1 MTDAHTAPA
10 SPEPRPAGAV
20 PDDFHVFDTTL
31 RDGAQREGINLTVAD
46 KLTLA
51 RHLDDYGV
59 GFIEGGWPGANPRD
73 TEFFQRARAEID
85 FRHAQLVAF
94 GATRKAGV
102 RVEDDPQVAALL
114 ESGAPV
120 VTLVAKSH
128 VGHVELALRTTPE
141 ENLAMVADT
150 VAYLRDRGR
159 RVFLDCEHFFDGYA
173 LDAAYAKQVVRT
185 ASEAGADVVVLCDTN
200 GGMLP
205 AQVAAVVRT
214 VLADTGARLGIHAQD
229 DTGCA
234 VANTLAAVD
243 AGATHVQCTANGY
256 GERVG
261 NSNLFPVVAALELK
275 YGRAVLPPGK
285 LAETT
290 RVSHAIA
297 EVVNLTPATHQPYVG
312 VSAFAHKAG
321 LHASAIKVDPD
332 LYQHI
337 DPALVGNTM
346 RMLVSDMA
354 GRASIELKGKEL
366 GIDLGGDREL
376 VGRVVA
382 RVKERELAGYT
393 YEAADASFELLL
405 RDELARDGERGR
417 AARFFRTESWR
428 AIVED
433 RPDGSHANEAT
444 VKLWAKG
451 ERIVA
456 TAEGNGP
463 VNALDR
469 ALRVGLERIYPQL
482 ARIELVD
489 YKVRILEGRQGTGSI
504 TRVLIS
510 STDGNGEWATVGVA
524 ENVIAASWQALD
536 DAYAYGL
543 LRAGAE
549 PQE

>member
-1 MTDAHTAPA
+1 MTDV
-10 SPEPRPAGAV
+10 PEAAV
-20 PDDFHVFDTTL
+20 PDAFHVFDTTL

-46 KLTLA
+46 KLTIA

-120 VTLVAKSH
+120 ITLVAKSH
-128 VGHVELALRTTPE
+128 VRHVELALRTTPE
-141 ENLAMVADT
+141 ENLGMVRDT
-150 VAYLRDRGR
+150 IAHLRAHGR

-173 LDAAYAKQVVRT
+173 LDPTYAKEVVRT
-185 ASEAGADVVVLCDTN
+185 ASDAGADVVVLCDTN

-205 AQVAAVVRT
+205 AQVTAVVRT

-275 YGRAVLPPGK
+275 YGRQVLPAGK

-290 RVSHAIA
+290 RISHAIA
-297 EVVNLTPATHQPYVG
+297 EVVNLTPSTHQPYVG

-332 LYQHI
+332 LYQHM

-376 VGRVVA
+376 VGRVVE

-405 RDELARDGERGR
+405 RAEVDGKPLRY
-417 AARFFRTESWR
+417 FTVESWR

-433 RPDGSHANEAT
+433 RPDGTHANEAT

-469 ALRVGLERIYPQL
+469 ALRVALEQIYPQL
-482 ARIELVD
+482 ASMELVD
-489 YKVRILEGRQGTGSI
+489 YKVRILEGALGTGSI
-504 TRVLIS
+504 TRVLV
-510 STDGNGEWATVGVA
+510 STSDGRGEWSTVGVA

-543 LRAGAE
+543 LRAGVA
-549 PQE
+549 PQA